1 MKVECKISAEYKE
14 PYAVLHINKMTDSV
28 AEIISML
35 EKENANSLTLIAKK
49 DKNTY
54 FIKPEDISL
63 VRTEGREIVCYDKR
77 KNRYILDK
85 PLYELEN
92 MLAAYFVRISKST
105 IVNIHQINHV
115 EASFNGTM
123 GLVMKN
129 GVTDYISRSFRKS
142 FKERLGLE

>member
-1 MKVECKISAEYKE
+1 MKVECKISAEYRE
-14 PYAVLHINKMTDSV
+14 PYAVLYINKMTDSV

-92 MLAAYFVRISKST
+92 MLAVYFVRISKST
-105 IVNIHQINHV
+105 IVNINQISHV

>member
-28 AEIISML
+28 GEIISML

-63 VRTEGREIVCYDKR
+63 IRTEGREIVCYDKR

-105 IVNIHQINHV
+105 IVNINQINHV

-129 GVTDYISRSFRKS
+129 GVTDHISRSFRKS

>member
-35 EKENANSLTLIAKK
+35 EKENANSLPLIAKK

-92 MLAAYFVRISKST
+92 MLAVYFVRISKST
-105 IVNIHQINHV
+105 IVNINQISHV

>member
-1 MKVECKISAEYKE
+1 MRVECRINADYKE
-14 PYAVLHINKMTDSV
+14 PYAILHINKMTETV

-35 EKENANSLTLIAKK
+35 EKENINSLTLTGTK
-49 DKNTY
+49 DKKTY
-54 FIKPEDISL
+54 FIKPEEISL

-92 MLAAYFVRISKST
+92 ILNVHFVRISKSA
-105 IVNIHQINHV
+105 IVNIKEINHV

-123 GLVMKN
+123 ELVMKN

-142 FKERLGLE
+142 FKERLGL